1 MPYKPNPE
9 ARGVSHK
16 TDREGLDPFSCV
28 RNDVKKLRCSTTRN
42 GRFLYEPGR

>member
-16 TDREGLDPFSCV
+16 TDREGWAKNTGISVARVNAACLAIS
-28 RNDVKKLRCSTTRN
+28 
-42 GRFLYEPGR
+42 EP